1 MEKTELTQAET
12 NSEYL
17 QELKNYYAFHK
28 TKKPVLMTTYQLGEE
43 PEVVHV
49 IKTGFE
55 DMYLM
60 AWEDAYQHTLG
71 KTEFLSSSELKEKY
85 QINIKEDQME
95 YQKIEVFEKIRNW
108 AQERGIY
115 DKGDKKTQ
123 LIKLVEELGELSQS
137 VLKNDEEEFVDAI
150 GDCVVVLTNLAKLG
164 GYDIEHCIQS
174 AYDEIKNRT
183 GKMQN
188 GTYVKN

>member
-1 MEKTELTQAET
+1 M
-12 NSEYL
+12 
-17 QELKNYYAFHK
+17 
-28 TKKPVLMTTYQLGEE
+28 V
-43 PEVVHV
+43 
-49 IKTGFE
+49 
-55 DMYLM
+55 
-60 AWEDAYQHTLG
+60 WEDAYQHTLG

>member
-1 MEKTELTQAET
+1 MEQTELTQAET

-28 TKKPVLMTTYQLGEE
+28 TKKPVPMTTYQLGEE